1 MKQKNIPAYGKIN
14 LTLDVLGKRPDGY
27 HNVEMIMQSVELHDQ
42 IILSEKEDEG
52 IEIRCNSSH
61 VPTDE
66 NNLAYQA
73 ADILMKEAGVNKGV
87 TIQIIKK
94 IPVAAGLAG
103 GSTDAAAVLKGLN
116 SLLGLKVSEER
127 LKELGAQLG
136 ADVPFCING
145 GTVKATG
152 IGTEL
157 TSLSSLPELELV
169 MVKPDIG
176 VSTKKIYTNYKE
188 ELITNRPDTAAM
200 EKAIEARDIEGIK
213 DNMVNVLEDITLS
226 IYPEVAEIK
235 EKMEELGDYPVLMS
249 GSGPTLFAVI
259 NNRQD
264 ADEYSQLLKEKLEVQ
279 VIRTQTR

>member
-73 ADILMKEAGVNKGV
+73 ADLLMKEAGVNKGV